1 MENLQRYVQLPRGQ
15 EQLRAVAAGFS
26 SYGFPNVYG
35 TIDGTYINFVV
46 PSAYRTDYFTRKY
59 TTSVNLTCLCDSSKL
74 IQYLTVGFS
83 ARCHDSNIF
92 KSSSLGRMIFNKH
105 LISPQYHIKGTPS
118 INVMVPY
125 PGANLSPGQER
136 YNTLYSS
143 TRMVVEDL
151 KSRWMRLQGLECDLE
166 FANKVIDHCLLC
178 TTSVN
183 KKPGHCTN
191 VYCTGHPSWIYQP
204 AMWGCRLKT

>member
-1 MENLQRYVQLPRGQ
+1 MALSTVFDCVDEVVEALVENLQRYVQLPRGQ

-92 KSSSLGRMIFNKH
+92 KSSSLGRMIFNEH

-118 INVMVPY
+118 M
-125 PGANLSPGQER
+125 
-136 YNTLYSS
+136 
-143 TRMVVEDL
+143 
-151 KSRWMRLQGLECDLE
+151 
-166 FANKVIDHCLLC
+166 
-178 TTSVN
+178 
-183 KKPGHCTN
+183 
-191 VYCTGHPSWIYQP
+191 
-204 AMWGCRLKT
+204 